1 MAGARVDQLVAER
14 RDELTPA
21 ERRVADVV
29 VSDPEAIAF
38 GTVATVAR
46 SARSSGA
53 SVVRLAGRLGFDGF
67 TDLQDAVRAELARRL
82 RPATQ
87 RIREPAPGDTVGEV
101 LQASLDA
108 VHGTLDAVDPDQF
121 RRVVAAVGK
130 RSASVW
136 LICGDASDGIGRQAA
151 DQLAVLRPGVT
162 RVAGNPVHVAGHLA
176 AVNQGDVVLALDLR
190 RYDRWVVDWAEAA
203 RLRGAIVIALTDSHV
218 SSLAERADE
227 VLIVAA
233 ESAGPFDTYV
243 GALALFDAIVAGVAR
258 RSRAAAT
265 ATLDRI
271 EEAWQGADVL
281 ME

>member
-1 MAGARVDQLVAER
+1 MAAAGVDQLVAER

-29 VSDPEAIAF
+29 VSDPESVAF

-53 SVVRLAGRLGFDGF
+53 SVVRLASRLGFEGF
-67 TDLQDAVRAELARRL
+67 SDLQEAVRSELARRL

-87 RIREPAPGDTVGEV
+87 RIREPAPGDTVGQV

-108 VHGTLDAVDPDQF
+108 VHGTLDSVDQASFDRAVG
-121 RRVVAAVGK
+121 AIGK

-136 LICGDASDGIGRQAA
+136 MICGDASDGVIRQAA
-151 DQLAVLRPGVT
+151 AQLAMLRPGVT
-162 RVAGNPVHVAGHLA
+162 RVAGNPVRVAGHLA
-176 AVNQGDVVLALDLR
+176 AVRPGDVVVALDLR
-190 RYDRWVVDWAEAA
+190 RYDRWVVGWTGSAKD
-203 RLRGAIVIALTDSHV
+203 LGATVVALTDSHI
-218 SSLAERADE
+218 SALAELADE
-227 VLIVAA
+227 LLIVEA

-243 GALALFDAIVAGVAR
+243 GALALLDAVVAGVGR

-265 ATLDRI
+265 HALDRI
-271 EEAWQGADVL
+271 EDAWQRTDVL